1 MLVTVDKR
9 QSSKR
14 VSTVAKRQNVGV
26 GRYLQRELQSEEDRK
41 KKKVLMPAWR
51 RARAVSLGEEAA
63 AVHDRLHV
71 MVCAIDSD

>member
-26 GRYLQRELQSEEDRK
+26 GWYLQRELQSEEDRK
-41 KKKVLMPAWR
+41 MEIILIPA
-51 RARAVSLGEEAA
+51 
-63 AVHDRLHV
+63 
-71 MVCAIDSD
+71 